1 MHPLTRT
8 FAYTMMIAAIYVAAA
23 CQQKQDLT
31 NGTASVTA
39 PTTVAEITSIKPEP
53 KPASAAAPPPAAAL
67 VAAAPGV
74 ASRIDE
80 DTAKINDP
88 NAQAFTPGG
97 SSLTGLVS
105 TTSDTYIAVGDQAL
119 LLKGTAMV
127 KIPTVDLKVSGNSVA
142 IEIGADETTEFALI
156 VTNNVGNA
164 SSGWPDDALCLVLR
178 GEQAGREFVSLSS
191 ESGCWSTSTQLSK
204 ALDPICTAN
213 ICSFSIPRAVLV
225 SIAAKRS
232 LVQIIGRPV
241 APAANAGA
249 GSTSATTAS
258 PASASPAPASQV
270 SPAPADPAP
279 ASPVP
284 ASSSPTLVM
293 ADKVP
298 GIASEGVASAELAP
312 VAAVVASAVAAS
324 QASDAAMNDRMVV
337 QVPPPAMIAAVLT
350 IDPPVED
357 DLRSLPLV
365 LPLEVIEAT
374 PEVQDPVQTPVATAK
389 PSLPPPATTGS
400 DPALPSISTTASS
413 PEPLPALVPKAPA
426 TKTTEVGAKKR
437 QARAARREAAAY
449 LVGKQAY
456 EEKHRERDDLRKKR
470 KKFRDTVLAEQI
482 KATNNYCVDR
492 INAAQR
498 SGKRAKIEAAK
509 SACLESKERLEK
521 LKDQDKSLT
530 TELAEQLVEL
540 NKAKKLAG
548 VQLQAYAKKIKQSSH
563 APAPESARHKP

>member
-1 MHPLTRT
+1 
-8 FAYTMMIAAIYVAAA
+8 
-23 CQQKQDLT
+23 
-31 NGTASVTA
+31 
-39 PTTVAEITSIKPEP
+39 
-53 KPASAAAPPPAAAL
+53 
-67 VAAAPGV
+67 
-74 ASRIDE
+74 
-80 DTAKINDP
+80 
-88 NAQAFTPGG
+88 
-97 SSLTGLVS
+97 
-105 TTSDTYIAVGDQAL
+105 
-119 LLKGTAMV
+119 
-127 KIPTVDLKVSGNSVA
+127 
-142 IEIGADETTEFALI
+142 
-156 VTNNVGNA
+156 
-164 SSGWPDDALCLVLR
+164 
-178 GEQAGREFVSLSS
+178 
-191 ESGCWSTSTQLSK
+191 
-204 ALDPICTAN
+204 
-213 ICSFSIPRAVLV
+213 
-225 SIAAKRS
+225 
-232 LVQIIGRPV
+232 
-241 APAANAGA
+241 
-249 GSTSATTAS
+249 
-258 PASASPAPASQV
+258 
-270 SPAPADPAP
+270 
-279 ASPVP
+279 
-284 ASSSPTLVM
+284 M

-337 QVPPPAMIAAVLT
+337 QEPPPPMIAEVLT

-413 PEPLPALVPKAPA
+413 PAPLPALVAKAPA
-426 TKTTEVGAKKR
+426 TKTTEVKAKKR
-437 QARAARREAAAY
+437 AARAAHREAETY

-456 EEKHRERDDLRKKR
+456 EEKQRERDDLRKKR
-470 KKFRDTVLAEQI
+470 KIFRESVLAEQI